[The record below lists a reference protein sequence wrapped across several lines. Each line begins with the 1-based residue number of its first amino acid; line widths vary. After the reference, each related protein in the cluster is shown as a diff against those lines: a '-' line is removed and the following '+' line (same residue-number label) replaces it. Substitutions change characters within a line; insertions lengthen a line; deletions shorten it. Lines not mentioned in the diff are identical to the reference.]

1 MAKKAAAKTAKKKS
15 SGAKR
20 AQPKAT
26 AAPKRTSATRAAP
39 ADVDPITA
47 ALQRRRQ
54 AMLSR

>member
-1 MAKKAAAKTAKKKS
+1 MAKKAAPKRAKKKS

-26 AAPKRTSATRAAP
+26 AAPKRVSAARAPA